1 MKPQELVKIKN
12 DFLESYKNDLLES
25 INDNFNNIPIFEL
38 IKNFVLYY
46 MHENNLSMSN
56 NDYENICRLIR
67 IRLKV
72 VYE

>member
-1 MKPQELVKIKN
+1 MKPNELVKIKN
-12 DFLESYKNDLLES
+12 DFLESYKNDLLKS

-38 IKNFVLYY
+38 IKDFVLYY
-46 MHENNLSMSN
+46 IHENHLSLSDN
-56 NDYENICRLIR
+56 EYEIICRLVR

>member
-38 IKNFVLYY
+38 IKDFVLYY
-46 MHENNLSMSN
+46 IHENNLSMSN